1 VDNSKELKMQVH
13 FTKINK
19 VKDLE
24 LMVLK
29 KLQAKEKEMKKEQQ
43 KKEFFQL
50 VKFYKINS
58 TIEKLTR

>member
-1 VDNSKELKMQVH
+1 MQVH

-50 VKFYKINS
+50 VKFYKISS